1 MKRMSKH
8 AMAGVSIPFALT
20 VSLFAVCGLG
30 CAGAKA
36 YQQGKEAEKRGE
48 AHIAYA
54 YYAKAAQ
61 SNPDDSDYARSLKR
75 LGPTAANFWVNSAR
89 LAEAEG
95 RVIDAWKACM
105 RCLMIQPDHPEGLA
119 YITELEAK
127 HGGKLAAVKR
137 EWQTKG
143 AAILAIKVPAQPP
156 TQTSAKPPV
165 PQISNAGPT
174 ANRKIAKTN
183 QPASIRKSPLGQNK
197 KPRRRQLA
205 TEASTA
211 KPPRQQVATNQNRP
225 PTNQD
230 AARPNSYVLSRDNDR
245 YGERVKAIDDLI
257 VELQDTSDE
266 LEADIDLYDGKR
278 RIQKIR
284 DLKVGRS
291 KLLLTPQNRWFRLSL
306 ERVDPETETI
316 AFRLDPA

>member
-1 MKRMSKH
+1 MKRTSKH
-8 AMAGVSIPFALT
+8 AKAGVSTSFAGT
-20 VSLFAVCGLG
+20 VLLLAVCGFG

-61 SNPDDSDYARSLKR
+61 SNPDDSDYTRSLKR
-75 LGPTAANFWVNSAR
+75 LGPTAANFWINSAR
-89 LAEAEG
+89 LAAAEG

-105 RCLMIQPDHPEGLA
+105 RCLMIQPDHPEGLS

-127 HGGKLAAVKR
+127 HSGKLVAVKR

-174 ANRKIAKTN
+174 ANRKIAKPN
-183 QPASIRKSPLGQNK
+183 QPASVRNSLARQNK
-197 KPRRRQLA
+197 KPRRQQPSKK
-205 TEASTA
+205 ASAA
-211 KPPRQQVATNQNRP
+211 KPTRQQIASNQNRQSK
-225 PTNQD
+225 NQD
-230 AARPNSYVLSRDNDR
+230 ATPPDSYVLSRDNDR
-245 YGERVKAIDDLI
+245 YGERVKAVDDLI

-284 DLKVGRS
+284 GLKAGRS

-306 ERVDPETETI
+306 ERVDHETETI